1 MSKFQRW
8 LVLSLSITL
17 FATGPVFAEQ
27 KSEKVLATVNGT
39 TITLNEFNSSILE
52 LPSDLRKRAEQ
63 NKLDFLQ
70 YSIRKELLYQ
80 EGVRRGIDKDPR
92 IVDMINQYQHEII
105 IQQYLDKNMKG
116 VGTVTDKEVKDYYQ
130 KHISLFQTKE
140 EITASHIL
148 VKTEKEAEGILE
160 ELKKGKDFFEL
171 AKKRSADPSSARE
184 GGRLG
189 TFGRGV
195 MVPEFEK
202 AAFSLKIGEIS
213 PIVKSEF
220 GYHIIKLTD
229 YTKPQKLD
237 FIQVKDRIRQSL
249 IHEKTQKAISKL
261 VDKLIKNAKIEIN
274 EENLR

>member
-1 MSKFQRW
+1 MSKCQRW

-17 FATGPVFAEQ
+17 FATGLAFAEQ
-27 KSEKVLATVNGT
+27 NKKKVLASVNGT
-39 TITLNEFNSSILE
+39 TITLDEFNRSILN
-52 LPSDLRKRAEQ
+52 LPPDLRKRAEK

-80 EGVRRGIDKDPR
+80 EGIRRGIDKDPR
-92 IVDMINQYQHEII
+92 IVDMINQYQHEVI
-105 IQQYLDKNMKG
+105 IQKYLDKNLQA
-116 VGTVTDKEVKDYYQ
+116 VGTVTEKELKDYYQ

-148 VKTEKEAEGILE
+148 VKTEKEAKEILK
-160 ELKKGKDFFEL
+160 ELKKGKDFFKL
-171 AKKRSADPSSARE
+171 AKKRSTDPSSARE

-202 AAFSLKIGEIS
+202 AAFSLKVGEIS
-213 PIVKSEF
+213 PVVKSEF
-220 GYHIIKLTD
+220 GYHIIKVTD

-237 FIQVKDRIRQSL
+237 FVQVKDRIRQGL
-249 IHEKTQKAISKL
+249 THEKTQKAISKL
-261 VDKLIKNAKIEIN
+261 VDKLIKDAKIEIN